1 MNEKMEPRKEKP
13 GKKVSRRDFAKTS
26 VAAGAAA
33 VALPNTLR
41 GDTVPARAAT
51 ESAAAGATKTAYMR
65 RKPVTGPPENPGYG
79 GPRTLQPT
87 VTTKGAPKED
97 PGGWVE
103 GTTIPAEYY
112 VDDMHFAADERFLA
126 DALWMMVDHESRIPN
141 AGDYFTFEYG
151 RSESILIVRDKAGKV
166 NGYYN
171 VCQHR
176 GSRLCRHADH
186 PAKEQESRISVRQ
199 LGKSGN
205 TPVFRCP
212 YHAWTYDLEGN
223 LIYAYAMGDD
233 FDPGEHGLK
242 PCNLRVSEG
251 HIFVNLSQGEPP
263 DFEEATARFQAL
275 AKHYGMKD
283 LKVAV
288 REQYTMLGNW
298 KLGLENFQECYHCGP
313 SHTSLVTTHNWDHSL
328 SPEQTKH
335 RDEGVKA
342 WVPPEARSRVGAA
355 GGMGGMGQ
363 YDDDE
368 NFDGLLNKGF
378 VTGSMDGKPVAPLLP
393 AFNEWKHRSRI
404 ATTGWSTAY
413 WQAYDDHVAVARFTP
428 RDTKLTDVEIF
439 WLVDPDAVEG
449 KDYDPEN
456 VKALWHVT
464 IQEDIWI
471 VDNNHDGVLS
481 AGYAAGPYSHR
492 EGGPSGFIKWYM
504 TEVVGS
510 GEGRV

>member
-1 MNEKMEPRKEKP
+1 M
-13 GKKVSRRDFAKTS
+13 
-26 VAAGAAA
+26 
-33 VALPNTLR
+33 ALPNTLR

-288 REQYTMLGNW
+288 REQYTMLGTGSW
-298 KLGLENFQECYHCGP
+298 VSKTSRSAITVVRRTPPWSQRITGTIRCHP
-313 SHTSLVTTHNWDHSL
+313 SRPSIATKVSRRGFPRRRVAASAPPAVWAVWGNTTMTRTSMAYSTRAL
-328 SPEQTKH
+328 SPGRWTASRWLPCSRLQ
-335 RDEGVKA
+335 RV
-342 WVPPEARSRVGAA
+342 EASQQDCHDRLVDCLLAGLRRSRCRCSLHAA
-355 GGMGGMGQ
+355 
-363 YDDDE
+363 
-368 NFDGLLNKGF
+368 
-378 VTGSMDGKPVAPLLP
+378 
-393 AFNEWKHRSRI
+393 
-404 ATTGWSTAY
+404 
-413 WQAYDDHVAVARFTP
+413 
-428 RDTKLTDVEIF
+428 
-439 WLVDPDAVEG
+439 
-449 KDYDPEN
+449 
-456 VKALWHVT
+456 
-464 IQEDIWI
+464 
-471 VDNNHDGVLS
+471 
-481 AGYAAGPYSHR
+481 
-492 EGGPSGFIKWYM
+492 
-504 TEVVGS
+504 
-510 GEGRV
+510 